1 MVAGPN
7 SGIVRMKEFRKI
19 LKYARPYTK
28 SLVFAFLCLIL
39 TSLVNL
45 VLPLIVRNMINA
57 VVILKDSQILDGLAW
72 DLIFIIFLQ
81 AAFAVTHNYIF
92 GFVGNRMTTDF
103 RIEFFSHV
111 QSLSLRFFQERRVGE
126 ILSRMNSD
134 ISVIQNALVTIPV
147 ALLRQTI
154 TLIGAMAIIL
164 YLNWKLTGLI
174 LLILPP
180 LMIFAR
186 VFGKRLRHF
195 AEKLQDQIARAVIV
209 LEEVASSIKIVKS
222 FTREPYERQRFEKEI
237 ESAFER
243 AVDKLKISSFFGPFI
258 LGLTFLISAV
268 LIWYGGYQVMSGTT
282 TPGELAAFFLYALI
296 VAGPIGTFIRL
307 YTQIQEASGAIR
319 RVYEILDTVPAIEN
333 PENPIFLEN
342 IAGRIEFENVSF
354 GYRDESE
361 ILQDISFGVQ
371 PGQTIALVG
380 PSGAGKSTVIKLLHR
395 FFDARQGSIR
405 LDGNEIKDLDRKSF
419 LSQIALVPQETLLFG
434 GTVKENILYGKLDAT
449 EKELE
454 EAAQKA
460 NAHDFIMNLEKGY
473 ETIVGEKGTKLS
485 GGERQRIA
493 IARAI
498 LKDPKILVL
507 DEATSSLDNLS
518 EALIQD
524 AIEKLMKNRTTFI
537 VAHRLSTIHKAD
549 QIIVLEKG
557 RIVETGQHEELMN
570 NKNLYYNLYKLKMQ
584 DPVVIGEK

>member
-1 MVAGPN
+1 
-7 SGIVRMKEFRKI
+7 MKEFRKI

-28 SLVFAFLCLIL
+28 SLVFAFICLTL

-72 DLIFIIFLQ
+72 DLFFIIILQ
-81 AAFAVTHNYIF
+81 AVFAVTHNYVF
-92 GFVGNRMTTDF
+92 GFVGHRMTTDF
-103 RIEFFSHV
+103 RIEFFSHI

-126 ILSRMNSD
+126 ILSRMNND
-134 ISVIQNALVTIPV
+134 ISVIQNALVSIPV
-147 ALLRQTI
+147 ALLRQSI

-186 VFGKRLRHF
+186 VFGKRLRLF
-195 AEKLQDQIARAVIV
+195 SEKLQDQVAQAVVV

-222 FTREPYERQRFEKEI
+222 FTRENYERERFKKEI
-237 ESAFER
+237 ETAFER

-258 LGLTFLISAV
+258 LGLTFMVSAV
-268 LIWYGGYQVMSGTT
+268 LIWYGGYQVMSGVT

-296 VAGPIGTFIRL
+296 VAGPIGTFVRL

-319 RVYEILDTVPAIEN
+319 RVYEILDTAPAIDN

-342 IAGRIEFENVSF
+342 ITGRIQFENVSF
-354 GYRDESE
+354 GYRQEFD
-361 ILQDISFGVQ
+361 ILHNISFDVR
-371 PGQTIALVG
+371 PGQTVALVG

-395 FFDARQGSIR
+395 FFDASQGSIR
-405 LDGNEIKDLDRKSF
+405 LDEHDIRSLDRKSF
-419 LSQIALVPQETLLFG
+419 LNQIALVPQETLLFG

-449 EKELE
+449 DQELE
-454 EAAQKA
+454 DAAKKA
-460 NAHDFIMNLEKGY
+460 NAHDFIEDLENGY
-473 ETIVGEKGTKLS
+473 ETIVGEKGAKLS

-498 LKDPKILVL
+498 LKNPKILVL
-507 DEATSSLDNLS
+507 DEATSSLDNCS
-518 EALIQD
+518 EALIQE
-524 AIEKLMKNRTTFI
+524 AVEKLMEGRTTFI

-557 RIVETGQHEELMN
+557 RVVETGQHEELMN

-584 DPVVIGEK
+584 DPVTLGEK